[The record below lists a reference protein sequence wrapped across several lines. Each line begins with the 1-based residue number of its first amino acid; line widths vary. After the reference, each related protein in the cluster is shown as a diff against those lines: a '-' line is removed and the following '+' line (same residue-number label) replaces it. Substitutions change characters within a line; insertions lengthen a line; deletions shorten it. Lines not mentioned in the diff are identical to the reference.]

1 MQNYSNNRYQAP
13 PNSDDAKEAA
23 ARLASAIQILR
34 KEKEEKSRKKALAI
48 QSLRLVKEEKESLAK
63 TVGTLED
70 QCNVLE
76 AKVSGDAER
85 ELQTLQQE
93 VEALIEK
100 VRRRSKKKE
109 CAYI

>member
-1 MQNYSNNRYQAP
+1 MQNYSNTNHFQAP
-13 PNSDDAKEAA
+13 PKASEKVNKIADAIQSFRKAKEE
-23 ARLASAIQILR
+23 Q
-34 KEKEEKSRKKALAI
+34 SRKKALAI
-48 QSLRLVKEEKESLAK
+48 QSLRLVKEEKESLVK
-63 TVGTLED
+63 TVQTLED